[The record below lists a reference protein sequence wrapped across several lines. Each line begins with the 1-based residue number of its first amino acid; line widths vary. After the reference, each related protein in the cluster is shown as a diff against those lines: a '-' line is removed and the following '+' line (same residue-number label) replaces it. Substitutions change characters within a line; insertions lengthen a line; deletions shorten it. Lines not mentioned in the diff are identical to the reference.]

1 MTATTE
7 VPAVER
13 PVRSIAAARVD
24 RPQPPSP
31 LSASLTLGWR
41 SVLKIRRIPEQLFD
55 VTLQP
60 VIFIV
65 MFVYLFGGA
74 VSGSTTEYLQFV
86 LPGILVQTVVMASL
100 YTGISLNTDIGK
112 GIFDRFRSLPIW
124 RPAALLGALLADGI
138 RYVVAGVVCL
148 GVGMAMG
155 FRPDGNMLEV
165 LAACLLVL
173 VFAFSL
179 SWIFAFL
186 GLVMRSAGAV
196 QGVSMLAMFPLTF
209 ASNVFVDPST
219 MPGWLRSWVDVNPV
233 SQLVTAVRG
242 LMAGAPDAGAIGWS
256 LFGCAVLVAVFGP
269 LTMRAYRRK
278 A

>member
-1 MTATTE
+1 MTTTTE
-7 VPAVER
+7 TRAVER
-13 PVRSIAAARVD
+13 PASSVAARVE
-24 RPQPPSP
+24 RPQPPSA

-55 VTLQP
+55 VTFQP

-74 VSGSTTEYLQFV
+74 VSGSTQQYLQFV

-124 RPAALLGALLADGI
+124 RPAALVGALLADSI
-138 RYVVAGVVCL
+138 RYVVAAVVCL

-155 FRPDGNMLEV
+155 FRPDGTV
-165 LAACLLVL
+165 LDVVAAVLLVL

-219 MPGWLRSWVDVNPV
+219 MPGWLRAWVDVNPV
-233 SQLVTAVRG
+233 SHLVTAVRG
-242 LMAGAPDAGAIGWS
+242 LMAGAPEAGAIGWS
-256 LFGCAVLVAVFGP
+256 LIGCAALVAVFAP
-269 LTMRAYRRK
+269 LTVRAYRRK

>member
-1 MTATTE
+1 MTTTTE
-7 VPAVER
+7 TRAPER
-13 PVRSIAAARVD
+13 PASRIAARVD
-24 RPQPPSP
+24 RPQPPSA

-55 VTLQP
+55 VTFQP

-74 VSGSTTEYLQFV
+74 VSGSTTQYLQFV

-124 RPAALLGALLADGI
+124 RPAALVGALLADSI
-138 RYVVAGVVCL
+138 RYVVAAAVCL

-155 FRPDGNMLEV
+155 FRPDGSV
-165 LAACLLVL
+165 LDVVAAVLLVL

-219 MPGWLRSWVDVNPV
+219 MPGWLRAWVDVNPV
-233 SQLVTAVRG
+233 SHLVTAVRG
-242 LMAGAPDAGAIGWS
+242 LMAGSPDAGDIGWS
-256 LFGCAVLVAVFGP
+256 LIGCAALVAVFGP
-269 LTMRAYRRK
+269 LTVRAYRRK
-278 A
+278 S

>member
-1 MTATTE
+1 MSTTTLE
-7 VPAVER
+7 Q
-13 PVRSIAAARVD
+13 PVRTIAAARVD
-24 RPQPPSP
+24 RPEPPSA

-55 VTLQP
+55 VTFQP

-124 RPAALLGALLADGI
+124 RPAALVGALLADSI
-138 RYVVAGVVCL
+138 RYVVAAAVCL
-148 GVGMAMG
+148 AVGMAMG
-155 FRPDGNMLEV
+155 FRPDGTVLEV
-165 LAACLLVL
+165 VAACLMVL

-233 SQLVTAVRG
+233 SHLVTAVRG
-242 LMAGAPDAGAIGWS
+242 LMAGSPDAGAIAWS
-256 LFGCAVLVAVFGP
+256 LIGCAVLVAVFAP
-269 LTMRAYRRK
+269 LTVQAYRRK

>member
-1 MTATTE
+1 MSTTTLDQPVRTVATR
-7 VPAVER
+7 VER
-13 PVRSIAAARVD
+13 PN
-24 RPQPPSP
+24 PPSP

-55 VTLQP
+55 VTFQP
-60 VIFIV
+60 VIFIL

-74 VSGSTTEYLQFV
+74 VAGSTQEYLQFV

-124 RPAALLGALLADGI
+124 RPAALVGALLADSI
-138 RYVVAGVVCL
+138 RYVVAAVVCL
-148 GVGMAMG
+148 AVGMAMG
-155 FRPDGNMLEV
+155 FRPGGGV
-165 LAACLLVL
+165 AAVVAACLLVL

-186 GLVMRSAGAV
+186 GLTMRSAGAV

-219 MPGWLRSWVDVNPV
+219 MPGWLKAWVDVNPV

-242 LMAGAPDAGAIGWS
+242 IMAGNPDAGAIGWS
-256 LFGCAVLVAVFGP
+256 LVGCAVLVAVFAP
-269 LTMRAYRRK
+269 LTVRAYRRK
-278 A
+278 S

>member
-1 MTATTE
+1 MTTTTQAAT
-7 VPAVER
+7 AER
-13 PVRSIAAARVD
+13 PISSVAARVE
-24 RPQPPSP
+24 RPQPPSA

-55 VTLQP
+55 VTFQP

-74 VSGSTTEYLQFV
+74 VSGSTTQYLQFV

-124 RPAALLGALLADGI
+124 RPSALVGALLADSI
-138 RYVVAGVVCL
+138 RYVVAAVVCL

-155 FRPDGNMLEV
+155 FRPDGTV
-165 LAACLLVL
+165 LDVFAAVVLVL

-219 MPGWLRSWVDVNPV
+219 MPGWLRAWVDVNPV
-233 SQLVTAVRG
+233 SHLVTAVRG
-242 LMAGAPDAGAIGWS
+242 LMAGSPDAGDISWS
-256 LFGCAVLVAVFGP
+256 LIGCAVLIAVFAP
-269 LTMRAYRRK
+269 LTVRAYRRRS
-278 A
+278 

>member
-1 MTATTE
+1 MSTTTL
-7 VPAVER
+7 ER
-13 PVRSIAAARVD
+13 PVRTVATRVE
-24 RPQPPSP
+24 RPTPPSA

-55 VTLQP
+55 VTFQP
-60 VIFIV
+60 VIFIL

-74 VSGSTTEYLQFV
+74 VSGSTQEYLQFV

-138 RYVVAGVVCL
+138 RYVVAAVVCL

-155 FRPDGNMLEV
+155 FRPDGGV
-165 LAACLLVL
+165 LDVVAAILLVL

-179 SWIFAFL
+179 SWVFALL

-219 MPGWLRSWVDVNPV
+219 MPGWLRAWVDVNPV
-233 SQLVTAVRG
+233 SHLVTAARG
-242 LMAGAPDAGAIGWS
+242 LMAGNPQAGDVGWALIG
-256 LFGCAVLVAVFGP
+256 CVVLVAVFAP
-269 LTMRAYRRK
+269 LTVRAYRRK
-278 A
+278 S

>member
-1 MTATTE
+1 MTTTTE
-7 VPAVER
+7 TAAVER
-13 PVRSIAAARVD
+13 PVRIIAAARVD
-24 RPQPPSP
+24 RPEPPSA

-55 VTLQP
+55 VTFQP
-60 VIFIV
+60 VIFMV

-124 RPAALLGALLADGI
+124 RPAALVGALLADSI
-138 RYVVAGVVCL
+138 RYIVAAVVCL

-155 FRPDGNMLEV
+155 FRPHGTVLEV
-165 LAACLLVL
+165 AAACLMVL

-242 LMAGAPDAGAIGWS
+242 LMAGSPDAGAIGWS
-256 LFGCAVLVAVFGP
+256 LIGCAALVAVFGP
-269 LTMRAYRRK
+269 LTMRAYRRR

>member
-1 MTATTE
+1 MSTTTL
-7 VPAVER
+7 ER
-13 PVRSIAAARVD
+13 PVRTVATRVAR
-24 RPQPPSP
+24 PEPPSA

-55 VTLQP
+55 VTFQP
-60 VIFIV
+60 VIFIL

-74 VSGSTTEYLQFV
+74 VSGSTQEYLQFV

-124 RPAALLGALLADGI
+124 RPAALVGALLADSI
-138 RYVVAGVVCL
+138 RYVVAAAVCL
-148 GVGMAMG
+148 AVGMAMG
-155 FRPDGNMLEV
+155 FRPDGGV
-165 LAACLLVL
+165 LHVVAACLLVL

-179 SWIFAFL
+179 SWVFAFL

-219 MPGWLRSWVDVNPV
+219 MPGWLRAWVDVNPV
-233 SQLVTAVRG
+233 SHLVTAVRG
-242 LMAGAPDAGAIGWS
+242 LMAGSPQASDIGWA
-256 LFGCAVLVAVFGP
+256 LIGCAVLVAVFAP
-269 LTMRAYRRK
+269 LTVRAYRRK
-278 A
+278 S